1 MKQILLDFW
10 NFIRKP
16 KDIPYSGGKKTYKW
30 NVFFTLF
37 VLELLLLVVYY
48 PCVILLDKYVP
59 LEQSFD
65 ISFSAIGTFFLY
77 ILTIPFIEEVFFRL
91 GLRRKYVLKSI
102 FSEQEWHR
110 WFPFFVYSST
120 IIFGLVHITNYANTE
135 WIFFV
140 LAPFIILTQLTG
152 GFIIAYLRVRFNFWW
167 GYMYHA
173 LWNFTAIFIIGSFFM
188 LFTEDTHIK
197 TDDYELNIQEKQFSG
212 FMESKEITTQ
222 RDTLENIML
231 IKSDGYTMIG
241 LLEILSPENETYV
254 AKPTLVELNFKAE
267 KGISTDSLL
276 ILLEKEEYLRKRK

>member
-65 ISFSAIGTFFLY
+65 MSFSAIGTFFLY

-102 FSEQEWHR
+102 FSEQEWQR

-120 IIFGLVHITNYANTE
+120 IVFGLIHITNYANTQ
-135 WIFFV
+135 WIFFC
-140 LAPFIILTQLTG
+140 F
-152 GFIIAYLRVRFNFWW
+152 
-167 GYMYHA
+167 
-173 LWNFTAIFIIGSFFM
+173 GSVFCINSTNRLFYKS
-188 LFTEDTHIK
+188 LFTGAFQFLDGLSLSRNLELH
-197 TDDYELNIQEKQFSG
+197 DDFYCRIYC
-212 FMESKEITTQ
+212 
-222 RDTLENIML
+222 DVV
-231 IKSDGYTMIG
+231 Y
-241 LLEILSPENETYV
+241 
-254 AKPTLVELNFKAE
+254 
-267 KGISTDSLL
+267 
-276 ILLEKEEYLRKRK
+276 

>member
-102 FSEQEWHR
+102 FSKKNWIG
-110 WFPFFVYSST
+110 WFLFLFLTSTFFLGWF
-120 IIFGLVHITNYANTE
+120 IFPI
-135 WIFFV
+135 
-140 LAPFIILTQLTG
+140 
-152 GFIIAYLRVRFNFWW
+152 
-167 GYMYHA
+167 
-173 LWNFTAIFIIGSFFM
+173 
-188 LFTEDTHIK
+188 
-197 TDDYELNIQEKQFSG
+197 
-212 FMESKEITTQ
+212 
-222 RDTLENIML
+222 
-231 IKSDGYTMIG
+231 
-241 LLEILSPENETYV
+241 
-254 AKPTLVELNFKAE
+254 
-267 KGISTDSLL
+267 
-276 ILLEKEEYLRKRK
+276 